1 MWDHELACDDSGAA
15 LQMGWRRALQ
25 PILGA
30 SQMGTNSVSA
40 SPLARQTG
48 ILHAGAARVQRRPA
62 NLNPMRLIAL
72 LILTFALYAGP
83 SAGVQA
89 QPCPPALPL
98 PDTGSLADAAPA
110 PDRGL
115 LWRLSKDGRESYL
128 YGTVHLGRPQWLRP
142 GPQVSAALRAIDT
155 LALEIDP
162 SDPATRA
169 TLRQLTAASSG
180 QPLPDALRAQ
190 LSARTRA
197 ACLPEQAL
205 NGLQP
210 LIQAMTLTLLEARW
224 DGLDAGFALEQI
236 LSHQARALRRPIVAL
251 ETPQQQLDLLLGA
264 DPAHTQDMTRD
275 MLTQLEQDRVRP
287 VLLRLIQAWERGDLT
302 ELENYEQWC
311 DCIASPQD
319 RIWLRRLNEERNPGM
334 ADGIARLHDSGTRV
348 FAAVGALHMTGPRAL
363 PLLLANKGF
372 RVERLLSQP

>member
-1 MWDHELACDDSGAA
+1 
-15 LQMGWRRALQ
+15 
-25 PILGA
+25 
-30 SQMGTNSVSA
+30 
-40 SPLARQTG
+40 
-48 ILHAGAARVQRRPA
+48 
-62 NLNPMRLIAL
+62 MRLIAL
-72 LILTFALYAGP
+72 LILTLALYAGP

-98 PDTGSLADAAPA
+98 PDASSSRDAAPA
-110 PDRGL
+110 PDRGP

-142 GPQVSAALRAIDT
+142 GPQVSAALRASDT

-169 TLRQLTAASSG
+169 TLRQLTAASSDTA
-180 QPLPDALRAQ
+180 LPDALRAQ

-205 NGLQP
+205 NSLQP

-236 LSHQARALRRPIVAL
+236 LSHQARTMRRPIVAL

-264 DPAHTQDMTRD
+264 DPAHTQAMTRD

-287 VLLRLIQAWERGDLT
+287 VLRRLIEAWERGDLT
-302 ELENYEQWC
+302 ELESYEQWC

-334 ADGIARLHDSGTRV
+334 ADGIARLHDGGTRV
-348 FAAVGALHMTGPRAL
+348 FAAVGVLHMTGPKAL